1 MTMRKPH
8 VPILDTHP
16 ELAVLA
22 LLCET
27 LQLAEL
33 SLIATDRN
41 IIDDEHPLKLPPE
54 SRIAQAILE
63 QSAALQASLDAYER
77 ALDCRPDPDN
87 KYNIPF

>member
-1 MTMRKPH
+1 MRKPS
-8 VPILDTHP
+8 PPEIDDHP

-41 IIDDEHPLKLPPE
+41 IVDDEHPFRLPPR
-54 SRIAQAILE
+54 SRIAQAILG
-63 QSAALQASLDAYER
+63 QSAALQATLDAYER
-77 ALDCRPDPDN
+77 AIDCVDTADDN
-87 KYNIPF
+87 YVVPF